1 MFWLQPIQCGG
12 SHPQPSGMSHLW
24 CSRLATSHL
33 IHISIFIHI
42 YTQRYWVYTFTLL
55 RRRPYIYKHQV
66 DQTKSKQFK
75 VSDRP
80 PNSLVA
86 RLCNLRK
93 LLHDGGT
100 KMRAV
105 AKFSLSPL
113 LRRDLCS
120 SRSPHKRWNP
130 NLAPN
135 GVATLPPTGYKM
147 LLPCEK
153 TSLLIITNNASWVIW
168 AVQKRVNRSRY
179 QDVVVVFHCSC
190 CRWSWRQIRDPTQR
204 PPTLSTCD
212 RSIPQVSVSWTLPP
226 FASIGF
232 IVFFAPCPF
241 CRGMFENIG
250 NAFLIFTK
258 WMRYNRCTRWSVAA
272 INRW

>member
-1 MFWLQPIQCGG
+1 
-12 SHPQPSGMSHLW
+12 
-24 CSRLATSHL
+24 
-33 IHISIFIHI
+33 
-42 YTQRYWVYTFTLL
+42 
-55 RRRPYIYKHQV
+55 
-66 DQTKSKQFK
+66 
-75 VSDRP
+75 
-80 PNSLVA
+80 
-86 RLCNLRK
+86 
-93 LLHDGGT
+93 
-100 KMRAV
+100 MRAV

-135 GVATLPPTGYKM
+135 GAATLPPPGYKM

-153 TSLLIITNNASWVIW
+153 TSLLIITTNTSWVIW

-179 QDVVVVFHCSC
+179 QDVVVVLLVAVAGDLGGRSE
-190 CRWSWRQIRDPTQR
+190 R

-241 CRGMFENIG
+241 YRGMFEPIG

-258 WMRYNRCTRWSVAA
+258 
-272 INRW
+272 

>member
-1 MFWLQPIQCGG
+1 MLQINQITP
-12 SHPQPSGMSHLW
+12 H
-24 CSRLATSHL
+24 TY
-33 IHISIFIHI
+33 FNI
-42 YTQRYWVYTFTLL
+42 YTYLHPKILSLYFYFVEKASYN
-55 RRRPYIYKHQV
+55 HQV

-135 GVATLPPTGYKM
+135 GVATLPHPGYKM
-147 LLPCEK
+147 LLTCEK
-153 TSLLIITNNASWVIW
+153 NISSHHNN
-168 AVQKRVNRSRY
+168 K
-179 QDVVVVFHCSC
+179 H
-190 CRWSWRQIRDPTQR
+190 
-204 PPTLSTCD
+204 
-212 RSIPQVSVSWTLPP
+212 
-226 FASIGF
+226 
-232 IVFFAPCPF
+232 
-241 CRGMFENIG
+241 
-250 NAFLIFTK
+250 
-258 WMRYNRCTRWSVAA
+258 
-272 INRW
+272 

>member
-1 MFWLQPIQCGG
+1 MLQINQITP
-12 SHPQPSGMSHLW
+12 H
-24 CSRLATSHL
+24 TY
-33 IHISIFIHI
+33 FNI
-42 YTQRYWVYTFTLL
+42 YTYLHPKILSLYFYFVEKASLYN
-55 RRRPYIYKHQV
+55 HQV

-75 VSDRP
+75 VLDRP

-135 GVATLPPTGYKM
+135 GVATLPPPATKCY
-147 LLPCEK
+147 
-153 TSLLIITNNASWVIW
+153 
-168 AVQKRVNRSRY
+168 
-179 QDVVVVFHCSC
+179 
-190 CRWSWRQIRDPTQR
+190 CRAKKHLFSSSQQ
-204 PPTLSTCD
+204 TL
-212 RSIPQVSVSWTLPP
+212 
-226 FASIGF
+226 AG
-232 IVFFAPCPF
+232 
-241 CRGMFENIG
+241 
-250 NAFLIFTK
+250 
-258 WMRYNRCTRWSVAA
+258 
-272 INRW
+272 